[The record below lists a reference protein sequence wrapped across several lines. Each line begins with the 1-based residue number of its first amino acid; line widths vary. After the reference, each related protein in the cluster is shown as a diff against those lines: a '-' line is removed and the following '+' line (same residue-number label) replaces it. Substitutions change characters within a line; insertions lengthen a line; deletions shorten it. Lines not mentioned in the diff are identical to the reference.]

1 MEIFISVM
9 VQPQAETW
17 LVISGE
23 GVTEERRDEGGLLSL
38 VTIPRPEPPVPRE
51 RRARTLTCPPDR
63 RGFRNG
69 RSRK

>member
-23 GVTEERRDEGGLLSL
+23 GVTEERRDEGVLSCL

>member
-17 LVISGE
+17 LVSSGE
-23 GVTEERRDEGGLLSL
+23 GVTEERRDEGVLSCL

-51 RRARTLTCPPDR
+51 RRAKTLTCPSR
-63 RGFRNG
+63 QKGF
-69 RSRK
+69 